1 MAVKEI
7 DPKTGHKKLRVIA
20 NKLVE
25 LAMQGN
31 ISAASLIADRLD
43 GKPLSEANII
53 HYDNKTELYEYSDE
67 ELLQIINSQ
76 PEDPV
81 SVPGTSTKQ

>member
-1 MAVKEI
+1 M
-7 DPKTGHKKLRVIA
+7 
-20 NKLVE
+20 
-25 LAMQGN
+25 
-31 ISAASLIADRLD
+31 D

-67 ELLQIINSQ
+67 ELLQIIKGK